1 MEFLKFKT
9 SFSIPI
15 QVMRSRVNYTEVK
28 QASGTQ
34 YILLALINNNSKND
48 EKLYDVL
55 RKFGVPNDLI
65 FMFIDEIENMIQ
77 LDIIKLGRL
86 KFNADYFK
94 EYLVKDFEFTEKGN
108 KIFKNGAVPTGKELV
123 KIVPLYYDLLNN
135 KILTSVG
142 LKMKPNDNENKIS
155 EEMFKDY
162 KYDFSSLLDIVQENK
177 KNFNFKEQEEII
189 SVQNEEMKMQSAKYE
204 DCVILKLEDDKLTL
218 TFTDERLEN
227 FVKKYYTS
235 ENITAIFAYKEKFK
249 FANDMKIVKVKD
261 LSDISNLTSIF
272 LPSQIQTAPQEAPEL
287 LIQTGKYYVF
297 KRKYKIGLTLK
308 KEDYGAD
315 YLTLNNGVMK
325 AYIPAC
331 VDFYVESIDKTISLN
346 LILEKELNSN
356 EKEYFYKE
364 VYNEISSDFTDR
376 NILVAKLISSDDN
389 NYLSQYLTKHIL
401 EKNELSQQI
410 LNLNVLSKV
419 LTESD
424 NVVQLIAEQI
434 LEKTIKEINVSNFAT
449 YIDFIKPIQKILG
462 LSSHEFLMKVTQN
475 IDKDEKLFKSILNGN
490 YKMIEALSVIN
501 LYDKYLDNIIN
512 DEKINA
518 DNELALEFEKT
529 RNRLEH
535 LKQLLGIKSTT
546 DYVIDG
552 SYNMIDL
559 INNYVEFEK
568 SYNYLVK
575 YKEFS
580 IDKFSEIENYN
591 SIIKPIY
598 EYAIIEQQSSY
609 KPEKIT
615 FDFIENKIKRGDF
628 KSAVADMV
636 IKVDYDLTKELSL
649 NNSNE
654 MDFYDKIVL
663 AENNKLI
670 KPNEASLLHTL
681 RICRNKLLHP
691 SKGEIHFNIDELNK
705 WNEYIFK
712 SEVKDE
718 PPSKN

>member
-1 MEFLKFKT
+1 MDFLKFKT

-15 QVMRSRVNYTEVK
+15 QVMRSKVNYTEVK
-28 QASGTQ
+28 QASGIQ

-86 KFNADYFK
+86 KFNADNFK
-94 EYLVKDFEFTEKGN
+94 EYLVNDFEFTEKGN
-108 KIFKNGAVPTGKELV
+108 KIFRNGAVPTGKELV

-135 KILTSVG
+135 KILTSVNF
-142 LKMKPNDNENKIS
+142 KMKPNDNEHKIS

-204 DCVILKLEDDKLTL
+204 DCVILELENDKLTL
-218 TFTDERLEN
+218 TFIDDRLEN

-249 FANDMKIVKVKD
+249 FANEMNVVKINNIK
-261 LSDISNLTSIF
+261 DISNLTSVF
-272 LPSQIQTAPQEAPEL
+272 LPSQIQTAPQETPEL
-287 LIQTGKYYVF
+287 LIQTGKYNVF
-297 KRKYKIGLTLK
+297 KRKYKTGLTLIG
-308 KEDYGAD
+308 KEYGID

-331 VDFYVESIDKTISLN
+331 IDFNVENIDKKISLN
-346 LILEKELNSN
+346 LILEKELSSN
-356 EKEYFYKE
+356 EKEFFYKE
-364 VYNEISSDFTDR
+364 IYNQVSADFTNN
-376 NILVAKLISSDDN
+376 NILITKLISNDEND
-389 NYLSQYLTKHIL
+389 YLSKYLTKHIL
-401 EKNELSQQI
+401 EKAELSQQI
-410 LNLNVLSKV
+410 LNLNEVNKTLDEGDSIVKMI
-419 LTESD
+419 S
-424 NVVQLIAEQI
+424 EQI
-434 LEKTIKEINVSNFAT
+434 LEKVISEINVSNFAT
-449 YIDFIKPIQKILG
+449 YIEFVKPIQKLFG
-462 LSSHEFLMKVTQN
+462 LSSHEFLMKLTQN
-475 IDKDEKLFKSILNGN
+475 INKDESLFKSILNGN
-490 YKMIEALSVIN
+490 YKVIEALSIIN
-501 LYDKYLDNIIN
+501 LYDKYLNDIIEN
-512 DEKINA
+512 VKISD
-518 DNELALEFEKT
+518 DNELALESEKI
-529 RNRLEH
+529 RNRLEY
-535 LKQLLGIKSTT
+535 LKQLLGIKSIT

-552 SYNMIDL
+552 NYNMLDL
-559 INNYVEFEK
+559 VNNYVEFEK

-580 IDKFSEIENYN
+580 IDKFNEIENYKN
-591 SIIKPIY
+591 IIKPIY

-609 KPEKIT
+609 KPDKIT
-615 FDFIENKIKRGDF
+615 FDFINNKIKRGDF

-636 IKVDYDLTKELSL
+636 IKVDYDLTNKLELK
-649 NNSNE
+649 NSNE

-663 AENNKLI
+663 AENNKII
-670 KPNEASLLHTL
+670 KSNEASLLHTL

-691 SKGEIHFNIDELNK
+691 SKDEIHFNINELNE

-718 PPSKN
+718 LPSKN

>member
-1 MEFLKFKT
+1 MEFLRFKT

-28 QASGTQ
+28 QASGIQ

-204 DCVILKLEDDKLTL
+204 DCVVLKLEDDKLTL
-218 TFTDERLEN
+218 TFTDEKLEN

-235 ENITAIFAYKEKFK
+235 ENITAIFAYKEKFR
-249 FANDMKIVKVKD
+249 FANDMRVVKVN
-261 LSDISNLTSIF
+261 DINNVSNLTSIF
-272 LPSQIQTAPQEAPEL
+272 LPSQIQTAPQEIPEL
-287 LIQTGKYYVF
+287 LLQTGQYNVF
-297 KRKYKIGLTLK
+297 KRKYKIGLTLNNQ
-308 KEDYGAD
+308 DYGAD
-315 YLTLNNGVMK
+315 YLTLNNGIMK

-331 VDFYVESIDKTISLN
+331 VDFYVENIDKTISLN
-346 LILEKELNSN
+346 LILEKELSLD
-356 EKEYFYKE
+356 EKDYFYKE
-364 VYNEISSDFTDR
+364 IYKEISGDFTDK
-376 NILVAKLISSDDN
+376 NILIAKLISNDEN
-389 NYLSQYLTKHIL
+389 NYLSMYLTKHIL

-410 LNLNVLSKV
+410 LNLNTLSKA

-424 NVVQLIAEQI
+424 SVVQMIAEQI

-449 YIDFIKPIQKILG
+449 YINFIKSIQKILG

-490 YKMIEALSVIN
+490 YKMIEALSVVN
-501 LYDKYLDNIIN
+501 LYDKYLSNIIN
-512 DEKINA
+512 NEEITA
-518 DNELALEFEKT
+518 DNELALESEKT
-529 RNRLEH
+529 RNRLEY
-535 LKQLLGIKSTT
+535 LKKLLGIKSIT
-546 DYVIDG
+546 DYVID
-552 SYNMIDL
+552 SNYNMIDL
-559 INNYVEFEK
+559 VNNYVEFEK

-575 YKEFS
+575 YKDFS

-591 SIIKPIY
+591 NIIKPIY

-615 FDFIENKIKRGDF
+615 FNFIDNKIKRGDF

-649 NNSNE
+649 NDSNE

-670 KPNEASLLHTL
+670 KPNEAGLLHTL

-691 SKGEIHFNIDELNK
+691 SKDEIHFNIDELNK

-712 SEVKDE
+712 SEVNDE
-718 PPSKN
+718 PSSKN

>member
-1 MEFLKFKT
+1 MEFLKLKT
-9 SFSIPI
+9 SFPIPI
-15 QVMRSRVNYTEVK
+15 QVMRSKVNYTEVK
-28 QASGTQ
+28 QASGIQ

-65 FMFIDEIENMIQ
+65 FIFIDEIENMIQ

-94 EYLVKDFEFTEKGN
+94 EYLVNDFEFTEKGN
-108 KIFKNGAVPTGKELV
+108 KIFRNGAVPTGKELV
-123 KIVPLYYDLLNN
+123 KIVSLYYDLLNN
-135 KILTSVG
+135 KILTSVN

-155 EEMFKDY
+155 EEMFEDY

-204 DCVILKLEDDKLTL
+204 DCVILKLENDKLTL
-218 TFTDERLEN
+218 TFADDRLEN

-249 FANDMKIVKVKD
+249 FANEMNVIKINNIK
-261 LSDISNLTSIF
+261 DISNLTSVF
-272 LPSQIQTAPQEAPEL
+272 LPSQIQTAPQETPEL
-287 LIQTGKYYVF
+287 LIQTGKYNVF
-297 KRKYKIGLTLK
+297 RRKYKRGLTLIG
-308 KEDYGAD
+308 KEYGID

-331 VDFYVESIDKTISLN
+331 VDFNVENIDKKISLN
-346 LILEKELNSN
+346 LILEKELSFN
-356 EKEYFYKE
+356 EKEFFYKE
-364 VYNEISSDFTDR
+364 IYNQVSADFT
-376 NILVAKLISSDDN
+376 NNNLLITKLISNDEND
-389 NYLSQYLTKHIL
+389 YLSKYLTKHIL
-401 EKNELSQQI
+401 EKAELSQQI
-410 LNLNVLSKV
+410 LNLNEVNKTLDEGDCIVKMIS
-419 LTESD
+419 
-424 NVVQLIAEQI
+424 EQI
-434 LEKTIKEINVSNFAT
+434 LEKVISEINVSNFAT
-449 YIDFIKPIQKILG
+449 YIDFIKPIQKLLG
-462 LSSHEFLMKVTQN
+462 LSSHEFLMKLTQN
-475 IDKDEKLFKSILNGN
+475 INKDESLFKSILNGN
-490 YKMIEALSVIN
+490 YKVIEALSIIN
-501 LYDKYLDNIIN
+501 LYDKYLNDIIEN
-512 DEKINA
+512 VKISD
-518 DNELALEFEKT
+518 DNELALESEKT
-529 RNRLEH
+529 RNRLEY
-535 LKQLLGIKSTT
+535 LKQLLGIKSIT

-552 SYNMIDL
+552 NYNMLDL
-559 INNYVEFEK
+559 VNNYVEFEK
-568 SYNYLVK
+568 SYNYLVR

-580 IDKFSEIENYN
+580 IDKFNEIENYKN
-591 SIIKPIY
+591 IIKPIY
-598 EYAIIEQQSSY
+598 EYAIIERQSSY
-609 KPEKIT
+609 KPDKIT
-615 FDFIENKIKRGDF
+615 FDFINNKIKRGDF

-636 IKVDYDLTKELSL
+636 IKVDYDLTNKLAL

-670 KPNEASLLHTL
+670 KSNEAILLHTL

-691 SKGEIHFNIDELNK
+691 SKDEIHFNIDELNK

-712 SEVKDE
+712 REVKDE

>member
-28 QASGTQ
+28 QASGIQ

-86 KFNADYFK
+86 NFNADYFK

-135 KILTSVG
+135 KILTSVS

-177 KNFNFKEQEEII
+177 KNFNFKEQEEVI

-204 DCVILKLEDDKLTL
+204 DCVVLKLEDDKLTL

-235 ENITAIFAYKEKFK
+235 ENITAIFAYKAKFK
-249 FANDMKIVKVKD
+249 FANEMNVVKINNIK
-261 LSDISNLTSIF
+261 DISNLTSIF
-272 LPSQIQTAPQEAPEL
+272 LPSQIQTAPQEIPEL
-287 LIQTGKYYVF
+287 LIQTGQYNVF
-297 KRKYKIGLTLK
+297 KRKYKIGLTLNNQ
-308 KEDYGAD
+308 DYGAD
-315 YLTLNNGVMK
+315 YLTLNNGIMK

-331 VDFYVESIDKTISLN
+331 VDFYVKSIDKTISLN
-346 LILEKELNSN
+346 LILEKELSLD
-356 EKEYFYKE
+356 ERDYFYKE
-364 VYNEISSDFTDR
+364 IYKKISGDFTDK
-376 NILVAKLISSDDN
+376 NILITKLISNDEN
-389 NYLSQYLTKHIL
+389 NYLSMYLTKHIL

-410 LNLNVLSKV
+410 LNLNTLSKA

-424 NVVQLIAEQI
+424 SVVQMIAEQI
-434 LEKTIKEINVSNFAT
+434 LEKTIKEINVPNFAT
-449 YIDFIKPIQKILG
+449 YIDFVKPIQKLLG
-462 LSSHEFLMKVTQN
+462 LSSHEFLMKLTQN
-475 IDKDEKLFKSILNGN
+475 INKDESLFKSILNGN
-490 YKMIEALSVIN
+490 YKVIEALSIIN
-501 LYDKYLDNIIN
+501 LYDKYLNDIIEN
-512 DEKINA
+512 VKISD
-518 DNELALEFEKT
+518 DNELALESEKT
-529 RNRLEH
+529 RNRLEY
-535 LKQLLGIKSTT
+535 LKKLLGIKSIT
-546 DYVIDG
+546 DYVID
-552 SYNMIDL
+552 SNYNMLDL
-559 INNYVEFEK
+559 VNNYVEFEK

-575 YKEFS
+575 YKDFS

-591 SIIKPIY
+591 NIIKPIY

-615 FDFIENKIKRGDF
+615 FNFIDNKIKRGDF

-649 NNSNE
+649 NDSNE

-670 KPNEASLLHTL
+670 KPNEAGLLHTL

-691 SKGEIHFNIDELNK
+691 SKDEIHFNIDELNK

-712 SEVKDE
+712 SEVNNE
-718 PPSKN
+718 PSSKN

>member
-1 MEFLKFKT
+1 MEFLRFKT

-15 QVMRSRVNYTEVK
+15 QVMRSKVNYTEVK
-28 QASGTQ
+28 QASGIQ

-94 EYLVKDFEFTEKGN
+94 EYLVHDFEFTEKGN

-189 SVQNEEMKMQSAKYE
+189 SVQNEEMKIQSAKYE
-204 DCVILKLEDDKLTL
+204 DCVVLKLEDDKLTL

-249 FANDMKIVKVKD
+249 FANDMKIVKVKN

-297 KRKYKIGLTLK
+297 KRKYKTGLTLK

-331 VDFYVESIDKTISLN
+331 VDFNVENIDKKISLN
-346 LILEKELNSN
+346 LILEKELSSN
-356 EKEYFYKE
+356 EKEFFYKE
-364 VYNEISSDFTDR
+364 IYNQVSADFTNN
-376 NILVAKLISSDDN
+376 NILITKLISNDEND
-389 NYLSQYLTKHIL
+389 YLSKYLTKHIL
-401 EKNELSQQI
+401 EKAELSQQI
-410 LNLNVLSKV
+410 LNLNEVNKTLDEGDSIVKMI
-419 LTESD
+419 S
-424 NVVQLIAEQI
+424 EQI
-434 LEKTIKEINVSNFAT
+434 LEKVISEINESNFAT
-449 YIDFIKPIQKILG
+449 YIDFVKPIQKLLG
-462 LSSHEFLMKVTQN
+462 LSSHEFLMKLTQN
-475 IDKDEKLFKSILNGN
+475 INKDESLFKSILNGN
-490 YKMIEALSVIN
+490 YKVIEALSIIN
-501 LYDKYLDNIIN
+501 LYDKYLNDIIENI
-512 DEKINA
+512 KISD
-518 DNELALEFEKT
+518 DNELALESEKT
-529 RNRLEH
+529 RNRLEY
-535 LKQLLGIKSTT
+535 LKQLLGIKSIT

-552 SYNMIDL
+552 NYNMLDL
-559 INNYVEFEK
+559 VNNYVEFEK

-580 IDKFSEIENYN
+580 IDKFNEIENYKN
-591 SIIKPIY
+591 IIKPIY

-609 KPEKIT
+609 KPDKIT
-615 FDFIENKIKRGDF
+615 FDFINNKIKRGDF

-636 IKVDYDLTKELSL
+636 IKVDYDLTNKLAL
-649 NNSNE
+649 KNSNE
-654 MDFYDKIVL
+654 MDVYDKIVL

-670 KPNEASLLHTL
+670 KSNEASLLHAL

-691 SKGEIHFNIDELNK
+691 SKDEIHFNIDELNK

>member
-1 MEFLKFKT
+1 MEFFRFKT

-28 QASGTQ
+28 QASGIQ

-94 EYLVKDFEFTEKGN
+94 EYLVNDFEFTEKGN
-108 KIFKNGAVPTGKELV
+108 RIFKNGAVPTGKELV

-135 KILTSVG
+135 KILTSPN
-142 LKMKPNDNENKIS
+142 LKLQPNDNENKIS
-155 EEMFKDY
+155 EEMFEDY

-218 TFTDERLEN
+218 TFTDDRLEN

-235 ENITAIFAYKEKFK
+235 ENITAIFAYKAKFK
-249 FANDMKIVKVKD
+249 FANEMNVVKINNIK
-261 LSDISNLTSIF
+261 DISNLTSVF
-272 LPSQIQTAPQEAPEL
+272 LPSQIQTAPQEVPEL
-287 LIQTGKYYVF
+287 LIQTGKYNVF
-297 KRKYKIGLTLK
+297 KRKYKTGLTLIG
-308 KEDYGAD
+308 KEYGID

-331 VDFYVESIDKTISLN
+331 VDFNVESIDKKTSLN
-346 LILEKELNSN
+346 LILEKELSSD
-356 EKEYFYKE
+356 EKEFYYKE
-364 VYNEISSDFTDR
+364 IYNQVSADFTNN
-376 NILVAKLISSDDN
+376 NILITKLISNDEND
-389 NYLSQYLTKHIL
+389 YLSKYLTKHIL
-401 EKNELSQQI
+401 EKAELSQQI
-410 LNLNVLSKV
+410 LNLNEVNKTLDEGDSIVKMI
-419 LTESD
+419 S
-424 NVVQLIAEQI
+424 EQI
-434 LEKTIKEINVSNFAT
+434 LGKVINEINVTNFAT
-449 YIDFIKPIQKILG
+449 YIDFVKPIQKLLG
-462 LSSHEFLMKVTQN
+462 LSSHEFLMKLTQN
-475 IDKDEKLFKSILNGN
+475 INKDESLFKSILNGN
-490 YKMIEALSVIN
+490 YKVIEALSIIN
-501 LYDKYLDNIIN
+501 LYDKYLNNIIEN
-512 DEKINA
+512 VKISD
-518 DNELALEFEKT
+518 DNELALESEKT
-529 RNRLEH
+529 RNRLEY
-535 LKQLLGIKSTT
+535 LKQLLGIKSIT

-552 SYNMIDL
+552 NYNMLDL
-559 INNYVEFEK
+559 VNNYVEFEK

-580 IDKFSEIENYN
+580 IDRFSEIENYN
-591 SIIKPIY
+591 NIIKPIY

-615 FDFIENKIKRGDF
+615 FDFIDNKIKRGDF

-649 NNSNE
+649 NDSNE
-654 MDFYDKIVL
+654 MDFYDKLVL

-670 KPNEASLLHTL
+670 KSNEASLLHTL

-691 SKGEIHFNIDELNK
+691 SKDEIHFNIDELNK
-705 WNEYIFK
+705 WNKYIFK

>member
-28 QASGTQ
+28 QASGIQ

-135 KILTSVG
+135 KILTSPN
-142 LKMKPNDNENKIS
+142 LKLQPNDNENKIS
-155 EEMFKDY
+155 EEMFEDY

-177 KNFNFKEQEEII
+177 KNFNFKEQEEVI

-204 DCVILKLEDDKLTL
+204 DCVVLKLEDDKLTL

-235 ENITAIFAYKEKFK
+235 KNITAIFAYKAKFK
-249 FANDMKIVKVKD
+249 FANEMNVVKINNIK
-261 LSDISNLTSIF
+261 DISNLTSIF
-272 LPSQIQTAPQEAPEL
+272 MPSQIQTAPQEIPEL
-287 LIQTGKYYVF
+287 LIQTGQYNVF
-297 KRKYKIGLTLK
+297 KRKYKIGLTLNNQ
-308 KEDYGAD
+308 DYGAD
-315 YLTLNNGVMK
+315 YLTLNNGIMK

-346 LILEKELNSN
+346 LILEKELSLD
-356 EKEYFYKE
+356 ERDYFYKE
-364 VYNEISSDFTDR
+364 IYKKISGDFTDK
-376 NILVAKLISSDDN
+376 NILITKLISNDEN
-389 NYLSQYLTKHIL
+389 NYLSMYLTKHIL

-410 LNLNVLSKV
+410 LNLNTLSKA

-424 NVVQLIAEQI
+424 SVVQMIAEQI

-449 YIDFIKPIQKILG
+449 YIDFVKPIQKLLG
-462 LSSHEFLMKVTQN
+462 LSSHEFLMKLTQN
-475 IDKDEKLFKSILNGN
+475 INKDESLFKGILNGN
-490 YKMIEALSVIN
+490 YKVIEALSIIN
-501 LYDKYLDNIIN
+501 LYDKYLNDIIEN
-512 DEKINA
+512 VKISD
-518 DNELALEFEKT
+518 DNELALESEKT
-529 RNRLEH
+529 RNRLEY
-535 LKQLLGIKSTT
+535 LKKLLGIKSIT
-546 DYVIDG
+546 DYVID
-552 SYNMIDL
+552 SNYNMLDL
-559 INNYVEFEK
+559 VNNYVEFEK

-575 YKEFS
+575 YKDFS

-591 SIIKPIY
+591 NIIKPIY

-615 FDFIENKIKRGDF
+615 FNFIDNKIKRGDF

-649 NNSNE
+649 NDSNE

-670 KPNEASLLHTL
+670 KPNEAGLLHTL

-691 SKGEIHFNIDELNK
+691 SKDEIHFNIDELNK

-712 SEVKDE
+712 SEVNDE
-718 PPSKN
+718 PSSKN